1 MDFIKTIFGYVL
13 EFFYNFT
20 NNYGLALILFSLAVK
35 LVLLYPSAKAKKS
48 MMKTSRLQPKLKEL
62 ELAYGDDKQGY
73 QQAVSQLYK
82 DEGVSMFGGCL
93 WTLLPLLIIFPLY
106 RVIQEPLTY
115 VCHLEADVIS
125 SLKDAYAAAEGIALD
140 KVGYYWQFVV
150 ANNIDKYSAGIA
162 GIGEGV
168 KSLNLALWGIDLGQ
182 TPTWHFWT
190 MRTWSE
196 IGGALFPL
204 LSGGLNYLSMFISTK
219 MNNTVI
225 SNEKGEHDEA
235 AAQAADTGKTMQLLM
250 PLMSVIFGFMFP
262 VGISVYWVSQSIFG
276 IIQDVILTG
285 HYRKV
290 YDAEDA
296 LKREKAAERAAEEAE
311 KERIR
316 AAKRA
321 ANPDGINA
329 NSKKKQQLR
338 EKQERDAAAKDYEQK
353 KRMELG
359 LPAEASE
366 EEEFPG
372 GEPGRPYAR
381 GRAYRADH
389 YGKKQD

>member
-35 LVLLYPSAKAKKS
+35 IILFPASAKSKKS
-48 MMKTSRLQPKLKEL
+48 MMKTSRLQPRIKEL

-73 QQAVSQLYK
+73 QMAVNQLYK
-82 DEGVSMFGGCL
+82 EEGVSMFGGCL
-93 WTLLPLLIIFPLY
+93 WSLLPLLIIFPLY

-115 VCHLEADVIS
+115 VRHLDADVIA
-125 SLKDAYAAAEGIALD
+125 SLKEAYAAAEGLALD
-140 KVGYYWQFVV
+140 KVGYYWQFAV
-150 ANNIDKYSAGIA
+150 AGNMDKYGAGIVQSF
-162 GIGEGV
+162 EPMRL
-168 KSLNLALWGIDLGQ
+168 SLLGIDLGQ
-182 TPTWHFWT
+182 TPSWKIWT
-190 MRTWSE
+190 MNKWSD
-196 IGGALFPL
+196 IGGAIFPL
-204 LSGGLNYLSMFISTK
+204 LSGALNYLSMFISTH

-225 SNEKGEHDEA
+225 SNDKGERDAKA
-235 AAQAADTGKTMQLLM
+235 AQQAADTGKTMQMLM
-250 PLMSVIFGFMFP
+250 PIMSIMFGFMFP
-262 VGISVYWVSQSIFG
+262 VGISIYWISQSVFG
-276 IIQDVILTG
+276 IIQDVILTS

-296 LKREKAAERAAEEAE
+296 VKREKAAQLAAEEAE

-338 EKQERDAAAKDYEQK
+338 EKQEREAAAKEFEQK
-353 KRMELG
+353 KRIELG
-359 LPAEASE
+359 LPEETAT

-381 GRAYRADH
+381 GRAYSADH
-389 YGKKQD
+389 YGNSQE